1 MQDPQCLFTAYLK
14 LTSNPTVTTQS
25 RSSTE
30 TKLATESYHRITN
43 QYHPSSPESAMFDR
57 IRRAIIC
64 LTTSDDIEVRN
75 KLDGVTVRRAT
86 KEGFKVERRYE
97 IQQEKAKRIR
107 EKERR
112 RQHKA
117 ASKLLKER
125 WLGEYYQESQD
136 LRDLPIELWMVPAFK
151 RNDAQVP
158 STSPLYRV

>member
-1 MQDPQCLFTAYLK
+1 MPFHRTPEAYIFFSSHNAISIVDRNK
-14 LTSNPTVTTQS
+14 RSN
-25 RSSTE
+25 R
-30 TKLATESYHRITN
+30 AIHRITN

-75 KLDGVTVRRAT
+75 KLDGVTVRRAI

-97 IQQEKAKRIR
+97 IQEEKAKRIR

-125 WLGEYYQESQD
+125 WLGTCYQKNQD
-136 LRDLPIELWMVPAFK
+136 LRDLPVELWLVPAFK
-151 RNDAQVP
+151 REDAQVP